1 MQPCRGKSQE
11 KSSSDGRRGPYP
23 GRPTGGT
30 GEKAQTQTKSPGA
43 PWCAGAVLL
52 DWSHSLIPCIR
63 CMRIRISRTCDGEDP
78 LRCESGFSDPIDRIF
93 QGLPLDLG
101 IVLKRGV
108 ECYPGICVSSSIRFA
123 FLTRGWPAIQVCFGF
138 HLSMLCRRLIRGS
151 LPQHPYGLRSN
162 FVWVDLLRSVRKT
175 FCVGFPFQSLPKNGL
190 NRFY

>member
-1 MQPCRGKSQE
+1 M
-11 KSSSDGRRGPYP
+11 Y
-23 GRPTGGT
+23 
-30 GEKAQTQTKSPGA
+30 
-43 PWCAGAVLL
+43 WCAGAVLL

-63 CMRIRISRTCDGEDP
+63 CMRIRISRTCDGEYP